1 MSKAKALLIAGF
13 PNTGTTITAMILGQH
28 PAAFAAG
35 ELAQFPEKR
44 HFADHNICSC
54 GGKVKDCAF
63 WLDIRERYLAGQMD
77 DARLYDLIATQSG
90 RDWVIDVAHDMNRV
104 EALAGNPGL
113 DLKVI
118 HMVRQREA
126 VLNSRLRR
134 LYGRGIV
141 SAFRPKR
148 VQKVLKVGR
157 RHQQFL
163 GRMAKVRDRL
173 GEAFLEVNYDA
184 LCTDPRT
191 WLSRIGGFLQ
201 LDLDAVANVLEANEA
216 LAAVPH
222 LLRGNGRLR
231 RLESVVVRRDAG
243 FEDEL
248 SLVDRWLYEAGA
260 RVARLGVVR

>member
-1 MSKAKALLIAGF
+1 MSKANALLIAGF

-28 PAAFAAG
+28 PTAFAAG
-35 ELAQFPEKR
+35 ELAQFPDKR

-63 WLDIRERYLAGQMD
+63 WLDIRERYLAGPKD
-77 DARLYDLIATQSG
+77 DARLYDLIATESA
-90 RDWVIDVAHDMNRV
+90 REWVIDVAHDIERV
-104 EALAGNPGL
+104 EALAGDPRL
-113 DLKVI
+113 DLKII

-148 VQKVLKVGR
+148 VQKILKVGR

-163 GRMAKVRDRL
+163 GRMAKIRGRL
-173 GEAFLEVNYDA
+173 GAGWLEVDYDA
-184 LCTDPRT
+184 LCTDPRA
-191 WLSRIGGFLQ
+191 WLARIGGFLE
-201 LDLDAVANVLEANEA
+201 LDLDRVANGLEASEP
-216 LAAVPH
+216 LAPVPH

-243 FEDEL
+243 YEDEL
-248 SLVDRWLYEAGA
+248 SAVDHWLYEAGA
-260 RVARLGVVR
+260 RTAWLGVAW